1 MKAILLIIYSLS
13 AIYLS
18 GCSGCAN
25 TDMSERQRVNRSE
38 TKETNI
44 PSARSEQ
51 KEKWSG
57 TTEIK
62 MMNDGGVYKVP
73 VEVNNTKMD
82 FIFDTGASSVCI
94 SETEARFLIK
104 QGTLN
109 EDDVIGETSF
119 SDANGDVSSGMRI
132 KLKSVQIG
140 GRTLYNVEALIV
152 PNDKA
157 PLLLGQ
163 TVLAQFGK
171 ISIDYQRGIISFE

>member
-1 MKAILLIIYSLS
+1 MKVILLIMCLFSIV
-13 AIYLS
+13 YLS

-25 TDMSERQRVNRSE
+25 TDRGERQRVNRSE
-38 TKETNI
+38 TQESKTPPI
-44 PSARSEQ
+44 SSEQ
-51 KEKWSG
+51 NKKWTG

-62 MMNDGGVYKVP
+62 MVSDGGVYKVP
-73 VEVNNTKMD
+73 VEINNTRMD

-94 SETEARFLIK
+94 SETEARFLVK
-104 QGTLN
+104 QGTLS
-109 EDDVIGETSF
+109 EKDIVGETSF
-119 SDANGDVSSGMRI
+119 SDANGDISSGMRI

-140 GRTLYNVEALIV
+140 NRTLYDVEALIV

-171 ISIDYQRGIISFE
+171 ISIDYQRGVISFE

>member
-1 MKAILLIIYSLS
+1 MKAILLIIVSFS
-13 AIYLS
+13 TIYLS

-25 TDMSERQRVNRSE
+25 TDRGERQRANRVE
-38 TKETNI
+38 TKEPDNR
-44 PSARSEQ
+44 PSNAERN
-51 KEKWSG
+51 KKWTG
-57 TTEIK
+57 ITEIK
-62 MMNDGGVYKVP
+62 MVSDGGVYKVP
-73 VEVNNTKMD
+73 VEINNTKMD

-104 QGTLN
+104 QGTLS
-109 EDDVIGETSF
+109 EKDIVGETSF

-140 GRTLYNVEALIV
+140 NRTLYDVEALIV

-171 ISIDYQRGIISFE
+171 ISIDYQRGVISFE

>member
-1 MKAILLIIYSLS
+1 MKAFLLVMCLFPT
-13 AIYLS
+13 IYLT

-25 TDMSERQRVNRSE
+25 TDRSERQRVNRSQSK
-38 TKETNI
+38 TSNTPPAN
-44 PSARSEQ
+44 SERN
-51 KEKWSG
+51 KKWTG

-62 MMNDGGVYKVP
+62 MVSDGGVYKVP
-73 VEVNNTKMD
+73 VRINNTEMD

-94 SETEARFLIK
+94 SETEANFLIK
-104 QGTLN
+104 QGTLS
-109 EDDVIGETSF
+109 EKDVVGETSF

-140 GRTLYNVEALIV
+140 NRTLYDVEALIV

-171 ISIDYQRGIISFE
+171 ISIDYQRGVISFE

>member
-1 MKAILLIIYSLS
+1 MKVVLLVICLLS
-13 AIYLS
+13 IIYLS

-25 TDMSERQRVNRSE
+25 TDRGERQHANRSE
-38 TKETNI
+38 VKESNT
-44 PSARSEQ
+44 PLTSSER
-51 KEKWSG
+51 KKKWTG

-62 MMNDGGVYKVP
+62 MVSDGGIYKVP
-73 VEVNNTKMD
+73 IEINGSKMD

-94 SETEARFLIK
+94 SETEARFLVK
-104 QGTLN
+104 QGTLSEN
-109 EDDVIGETSF
+109 DVVGEASF
-119 SDANGDVSSGMRI
+119 SDANGDISSGMRI

-140 GRTLYNVEALIV
+140 DRTLYDVEALIV

-171 ISIDYQRGIISFE
+171 ISIDYQRGIIAFE